1 MSNNENDKLVEII
14 SAAVQLPGVK
24 VNRSEFLLNQFK
36 DATSELREAV
46 LEKGPIEAGCSR
58 EILNQKA
65 SHLLMDRTL
74 ASTGASFLAGL
85 PGGLAMAATIPADML
100 QYYAVALRTAQEI
113 AYLYGEADLW
123 DNGSVDDERIR
134 NQLILYCG
142 VMFGATGA
150 AQAVRVLSSAL
161 AKQALKKIPQQAL
174 TKTIYYPIIKSICKF
189 FGIHMTKGV
198 FAKGVSKA
206 VPLIGGFISGGIT
219 FATMRPMG
227 MRLINAMDE
236 AHFAYTQADFNADWI
251 EIVDVCEENGEEV
264 PEEIEN
270 ITQASTATEST
281 PSITEE
287 IKKAKELFDLGII
300 SEEEFTVMKNKLIA
314 KL

>member
-36 DATSELREAV
+36 DATSELRETV

-123 DNGSVDDERIR
+123 DNGSVDDEQIR
-134 NQLILYCG
+134 NHLILYCG

-206 VPLIGGFISGGIT
+206 VPVIGGFISGGIT

-251 EIVDVCEENGEEV
+251 EIVDVCEENGDEV

-270 ITQASTATEST
+270 ITQTSPVAESA

-287 IKKAKELFDLGII
+287 IKKAKDLFDLGII
-300 SEEEFTVMKNKLIA
+300 TEEEFTIMKNKLIA

>member
-206 VPLIGGFISGGIT
+206 VPVIGGFISGGIT

-236 AHFAYTQADFNADWI
+236 AHFTYTQADFNADWI

-264 PEEIEN
+264 PEEIEK